1 MIFVNTRGG
10 AADCSAVADT
20 VRLVRGSRF
29 FLRIETTS
37 TDVQLQSANK
47 TASIGEGPL
56 ACRSPASKTTPWP
69 LSERPSNSISLVQTV
84 SATIRFSLNSP
95 DTRFNRSVFKLS
107 TLEINSASR
116 VSYPR
121 TKPPPRRHLRQHRLK
136 LLRPHTILESPLHP
150 IQNPH

>member
-10 AADCSAVADT
+10 AADCSAVAET

-56 ACRSPASKTTPWP
+56 ACRSPASKTTLWP
-69 LSERPSNSISLVQTV
+69 LSECPSNSISFVQTV
-84 SATIRFSLNSP
+84 SAIIALSP
-95 DTRFNRSVFKLS
+95 GLIEHQTNTDPSSNYSTSALS
-107 TLEINSASR
+107 KI
-116 VSYPR
+116 
-121 TKPPPRRHLRQHRLK
+121 
-136 LLRPHTILESPLHP
+136 
-150 IQNPH
+150 

>member
-37 TDVQLQSANK
+37 TDVQLQRAIS

-56 ACRSPASKTTPWP
+56 ACRSLASKTTLWP
-69 LSERPSNSISLVQTV
+69 LSERPSNSISFVQTV
-84 SATIRFSLNSP
+84 SAIIGRSLLIHWTFDQHWKADRTAS
-95 DTRFNRSVFKLS
+95 SS
-107 TLEINSASR
+107 T
-116 VSYPR
+116 
-121 TKPPPRRHLRQHRLK
+121 
-136 LLRPHTILESPLHP
+136 
-150 IQNPH
+150 